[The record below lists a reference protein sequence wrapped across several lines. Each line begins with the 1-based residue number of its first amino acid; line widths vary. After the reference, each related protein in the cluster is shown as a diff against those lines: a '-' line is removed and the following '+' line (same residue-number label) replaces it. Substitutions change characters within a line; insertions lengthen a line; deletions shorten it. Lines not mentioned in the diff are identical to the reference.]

1 MTQDGIIEPQE
12 RRDRMG
18 ALHARVGYL
27 ATAMLLLAAGSAWAT
42 EGAAAPSA
50 GGGLSVGAV
59 SILTGGFAMA
69 IAAGIAALAQGRA
82 ISAALDGIARQPNAA
97 PRIQVAMII
106 GLALIESLAI
116 YVLLIALIIFFVKPF
131 GG

>member
-1 MTQDGIIEPQE
+1 
-12 RRDRMG
+12 MG
-18 ALHARVGYL
+18 VLVGRVGL
-27 ATAMLLLAAGSAWAT
+27 LTAAMLLTVAGSTWAA
-42 EGAAAPSA
+42 EAVAPA
-50 GGGLSVGAV
+50 GGGLSVATA
-59 SILTGGFAMA
+59 SIITGGFAMA
-69 IAAGIAALAQGRA
+69 IASAIAALGQGRA

>member
-1 MTQDGIIEPQE
+1 MIVQ
-12 RRDRMG
+12 
-18 ALHARVGYL
+18 RVVGVLTFL
-27 ATAMLLLAAGSAWAT
+27 AVAGMAGVAMAAEAG
-42 EGAAAPSA
+42 GAAS
-50 GGGLSVGAV
+50 GGGGWSVGTM

-69 IAAGIAALAQGRA
+69 VASGAAAIGQSRA
-82 ISAALDGIARQPNAA
+82 IVAALDGIARQPSAA
-97 PRIQVAMII
+97 PRIQTAMII